1 VPRTLWIGLLA
12 AGGFLVI
19 VLARL
24 PASWVMPR
32 TGGLS
37 CASVDGSIWHGS
49 CDGLTLERAPF
60 GDLAWDIA
68 PLRLL
73 TGTLAAHV
81 VLAHGPVAGSADVAR
96 ALGGGIE
103 LRNLIA
109 DLPLDPRQIPRL
121 PPRLHGT
128 VHTDLALARIEHG
141 AITELKGRIEA
152 HDLTQAVG
160 RLTPLGSYAVT
171 FPGGG
176 SEPLGALVDL
186 GGPLAVQGTLRLTR
200 QPGYVL
206 EGQVAP
212 RDGAPPELIGNLQ
225 LLGTPDGLGRRPF
238 SIAGTL

>member
-1 VPRTLWIGLLA
+1 VPRNFWIALLA

-24 PASWVMPR
+24 PASWVLPR
-32 TGGLS
+32 TGSLT
-37 CASVDGSIWHGS
+37 CASVEGSVWHGS

-60 GDLAWDIA
+60 GDLAWEIA

-73 TGTLAAHV
+73 TGTLAAHI
-81 VLAHGPVAGSADVAR
+81 VLTHGPVAGTADVAR
-96 ALGGGIE
+96 GLGGSIQ
-103 LRNLIA
+103 LRNLVA
-109 DLPLDPRQIPRL
+109 DLPLDPRQIPRM
-121 PPRLHGT
+121 PPLLHGN
-128 VHTDLALARIEHG
+128 VHTELSLVRIEHG
-141 AITELKGRIEA
+141 AITELQGRIEA
-152 HDLTQAVG
+152 RDLTQAAG

-176 SEPLGALVDL
+176 SEPLGRLVDL
-186 GGPLAVQGTLRLTR
+186 GGPLAVEGTLRLTR

-212 RDGAPPELIGNLQ
+212 RAGAAPELVGNLQ